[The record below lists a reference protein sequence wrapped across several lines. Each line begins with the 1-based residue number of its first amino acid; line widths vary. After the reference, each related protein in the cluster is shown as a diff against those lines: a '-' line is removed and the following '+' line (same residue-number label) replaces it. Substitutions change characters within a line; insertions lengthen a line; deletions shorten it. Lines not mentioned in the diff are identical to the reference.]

1 MGRAHT
7 LKPDRLAG
15 SKKKAAFRTMTDKL
29 VLTDGARSLVLN
41 HMRGYAHEEGRMLPL
56 HGRVLA
62 PAELYRAIG
71 RP

>member
-1 MGRAHT
+1 
-7 LKPDRLAG
+7 
-15 SKKKAAFRTMTDKL
+15 MTDKL